1 MTKGNS
7 TRITDELYAYMLA
20 HNPPLDAVQ
29 RDKKRR
35 GGRVGFVVVD
45 APGDV
50 RTGVPMA
57 ENDVRAAIGELR

>member
-1 MTKGNS
+1 MAELLEEHRLPTKLDAD
-7 TRITDELYAYMLA
+7 IDEGAILT
-20 HNPPLDAVQ
+20 AVQ